1 MGVRLDRS
9 LLMGIMFVKLL
20 QLGFFSSFIYTGK
33 LQFGPWPVFVVPQ
46 FNYYIYSLILH
57 QSHLCRLLDSKTR

>member
-9 LLMGIMFVKLL
+9 LLMGIMFV

-33 LQFGPWPVFVVPQ
+33 LQFGPWLVFVVPQ